1 MSEDALTL
9 PIQFP
14 DADRTQLQLEEVLKS
29 LGALERKILETG
41 GASEANAKKIL
52 ALTTS
57 FTQGKSSAD
66 ELRAQLVALAG
77 DLPKTADALKRD
89 AADAAKKFAEE
100 AKRAADAAEAL
111 AKKQELIDQRARTM
125 GSSLEGST
133 SRMSRFGEMGVNV
146 GRGLGVAAAGAAA
159 LAAGGVHLL
168 RTIGELNGAAELHA
182 DSLRGLGGAYAG
194 IERATAG
201 TLNATEA
208 YRMRM
213 TLFSAQVRV
222 TDRDLATI
230 ARHARDHGDITKSVA
245 ERVQELTEALRGGEA
260 EGLRKY
266 GISVSTTA
274 SRTHNLRSAL
284 EQMTR
289 AAGNT
294 APAARTAGEELER
307 FNRSM
312 DMGAQA
318 LGALADHALGARGAM
333 ASLGESIRSAA
344 NDIQELIER
353 ENQLPQNRAQAQAR
367 TLATDAYTRAQRG
380 LGQNLRNLGFSQEE
394 ITRLVPSTAL
404 GRLTPEQVTARTAE
418 LQRVQGLIAAQNMQR
433 SGNGISLR
441 PTGPAAVIFDPGDN
455 PTARSIW
462 NSGGGTLP
470 RDLWSA
476 GNAPARMER
485 QRAPGMGEMPTV
497 SLAENRA
504 ALAGLRAVRHGADP
518 VREQARIMLEGLA
531 RSMATDATAN
541 EADRDRRL
549 ASQQQQ
555 QRASAPNAPGSP
567 RTVQRETVWSRAM
580 DTAFGQIEQTLGDR
594 RVPTFGR
601 GRAAQM
607 DAEDSLRQRELT
619 ESPQAMARLAQL
631 RDRETRDR
639 EARLD
644 DQRLSVQQ
652 AEQLVSLRRDEARF
666 RRPIEVAR
674 QTALLNAQADVEH
687 QRRMVSLAADIARAS
702 SERGAANQVAEE
714 RLSGRS
720 SRARA
725 RNSREAERQ
734 DLRDPA
740 VERERLADAREE
752 RSLGKERD
760 RLQYRIDAQVSFTDR
775 MEELAGR
782 RRSAAQME
790 AEGVTSAFG
799 AMGEAFSSHLQAVI
813 AGREDLGTALQGM
826 LSDTLMAIS
835 KESAIKAGLYLAEG
849 FASLVFYQY
858 DRAAEAFAAS
868 ALFTGVAVAS
878 GLGGAALAPAAP
890 ATSAASG
897 AADRGR
903 QLDTGRK
910 PSNDN
915 GRGGATIIEMHY
927 YSPVIGGRDATEA
940 EVGRGMQRYQSAA
953 DRRRLG
959 RTGTDG

>member
-1 MSEDALTL
+1 
-9 PIQFP
+9 
-14 DADRTQLQLEEVLKS
+14 
-29 LGALERKILETG
+29 
-41 GASEANAKKIL
+41 
-52 ALTTS
+52 
-57 FTQGKSSAD
+57 
-66 ELRAQLVALAG
+66 
-77 DLPKTADALKRD
+77 
-89 AADAAKKFAEE
+89 
-100 AKRAADAAEAL
+100 
-111 AKKQELIDQRARTM
+111 
-125 GSSLEGST
+125 
-133 SRMSRFGEMGVNV
+133 
-146 GRGLGVAAAGAAA
+146 
-159 LAAGGVHLL
+159 
-168 RTIGELNGAAELHA
+168 
-182 DSLRGLGGAYAG
+182 
-194 IERATAG
+194 
-201 TLNATEA
+201 
-208 YRMRM
+208 
-213 TLFSAQVRV
+213 
-222 TDRDLATI
+222 
-230 ARHARDHGDITKSVA
+230 
-245 ERVQELTEALRGGEA
+245 
-260 EGLRKY
+260 
-266 GISVSTTA
+266 
-274 SRTHNLRSAL
+274 
-284 EQMTR
+284 MTR

-353 ENQLPQNRAQAQAR
+353 ENQLPQNRREMERRVQANR
-367 TLATDAYTRAQRG
+367 DYATAQRG
-380 LGQNLRNLGFSQEE
+380 LAASLQSAGFTEAQARGM
-394 ITRLVPSTAL
+394 IPTTAL
-404 GRLTPEQVTARTAE
+404 GRLTPDQVSAQARRLAQVRAQLGDLTAPLTGGAE
-418 LQRVQGLIAAQNMQR
+418 FVG
-433 SGNGISLR
+433 
-441 PTGPAAVIFDPGDN
+441 
-455 PTARSIW
+455 
-462 NSGGGTLP
+462 
-470 RDLWSA
+470 
-476 GNAPARMER
+476 
-485 QRAPGMGEMPTV
+485 
-497 SLAENRA
+497 
-504 ALAGLRAVRHGADP
+504 GADP
-518 VREQARIMLEGLA
+518 TATMDLAGVSALGGRSVGTIGRTDTSAMLAGIRAARRGGGQAAVTQAQVRSLLEGVA
-531 RSMATDATAN
+531 REMAADAVANDTA
-541 EADRDRRL
+541 RRP
-549 ASQQQQ
+549 APVS
-555 QRASAPNAPGSP
+555 RATAPNAPGSP

-601 GRAAQM
+601 SRAAQM

-619 ESPQAMARLAQL
+619 ETPQAMARLAQL

-652 AEQLVSLRRDEARF
+652 AEQLVSLRRDEARS
-666 RRPIEVAR
+666 RRPLEVAR
-674 QTALLNAQADVEH
+674 QTAVLNAQADVEH
-687 QRRMVSLAADIARAS
+687 QRRMVSLAADLARTS
-702 SERGAANQVAEE
+702 SEQGAANQVAED

-720 SRARA
+720 SRARG

-799 AMGEAFSSHLQAVI
+799 AMGEAFASHLQAVI

-849 FASLVFYQY
+849 FASLVGYQY
-858 DRAAEAFAAS
+858 DRAAAAFTAS
-868 ALFTGVAVAS
+868 AIFTGVAVAS

-903 QLDTGRK
+903 QIDTGRK